1 MVNESTPEERLK
13 RYKEQL
19 AKMAESE
26 DRDLKFS
33 NPVKVKET
41 PPEDV
46 SETPK
51 AVDSSLPI
59 RNPSPP
65 RTLVSPAK
73 RELRESM
80 VVSNKAKRDALL
92 SKLSDK
98 DSKNKIMMKA
108 RIKAIE
114 SKLQDIRSRKS
125 TIELQYKRKMIN
137 KSEYEK
143 RMEILVR
150 EGKELLREK
159 AEIDKSLSK

>member
-26 DRDLKFS
+26 NRDLKFS

-41 PPEDV
+41 SPKDD

-51 AVDSSLPI
+51 AVDDSPPN

-80 VVSNKAKRDALL
+80 VVSSRAKRDALL
-92 SKLSDK
+92 SKPSDK

-114 SKLQDIRSRKS
+114 SKLQDIKSRKS
-125 TIELQYKRKMIN
+125 MIELQYKRKMIS